1 MHLVLAAML
10 VVLSAGLSAQ
20 CARPT
25 PPPDGFPLQSTLSVP
40 VTYSDG
46 YQTFAALMLPSAPA
60 PSCGWPL
67 VVYVH
72 RLGHNRFEELSLQ
85 TFLAEQ
91 GFAVW
96 SYDVRGQG
104 EAMTANVGH
113 IQEGT
118 TLWGPIERHD
128 LAEQIAFVAAEP
140 MWQGVVDTGR
150 LGIVGTSQGGAH
162 AWTAA
167 ASAGTALTTPGRT
180 PITFPQVD
188 CIVPRDLVAC
198 SCDDWLRG
206 GLLFSTWWIE
216 AMAVGD
222 PSVTFDPAF
231 VQQAR
236 AGFVAQDPASLLAAW
251 QAEGREIGPQLVG
264 ADVPTFYTHAYHDLI
279 NSPLSA
285 LQRLS
290 TMQAPTRTMLSTLGH
305 GVVRNQ
311 LEEAANDHLT
321 LRWLN
326 RFLWDEANEV
336 ELEPA
341 HLLALMPLDAGDRDD
356 PQSAWSRE
364 HVDELITPSGA
375 ERFHLYDDLLLRSA
389 PPSTPQ
395 GDVRVEQV
403 LDPAATSFTPTDYFD
418 QASVR
423 ALPNVLS
430 ACPLDEQVWSMTMP
444 ADVRLLRSPT
454 LHLELTPDQ
463 PEWMLAALLTVQPV
477 GGDEVLLSSNAVASR
492 SSVAGV
498 VEVHDLRLPP
508 VGVEIPANATLRLR
522 LRNLWLREFPMT
534 PRLAVAP
541 IFGDFGVDLTLENGN
556 GCWLDL
562 PLQPSAPHL
571 VVDRQSI
578 DLALAQPVQA
588 SLRGGLDHSEDPY
601 FVALSLGGMVPGT
614 PYLGEVFPLEDDWL
628 LVASAG
634 NTGAY
639 YTGFLGFLD
648 TDGNAQVGF
657 DFSPAAPLPQFLN
670 ATQISMAAFVW
681 DFEWASSGQPTN
693 ACEILLK

>member
-1 MHLVLAAML
+1 MLAAL
-10 VVLSAGLSAQ
+10 TGCLSAQ
-20 CARPT
+20 CSRPT
-25 PPPDGFPLQSTLSVP
+25 PPPDGYPLQSTLSVP
-40 VTYSDG
+40 VSYSDG
-46 YQTFAALMLPSAPA
+46 YQTFAALMLPNAPA

-72 RLGHNRFEELSLQ
+72 RLGHNRFEELPLQ

-113 IQEGT
+113 VQEGT
-118 TLWGPIERHD
+118 SLWGPVERHD
-128 LAEQIAFVAAEP
+128 LAEQIAYVAAEP
-140 MWQGVVDTGR
+140 MWQGVIDTDR
-150 LGIVGTSQGGAH
+150 IGIVGTSQGGAH

-167 ASAGTALTTPGRT
+167 ASVGAALTTPGRAA
-180 PITFPQVD
+180 ITFPSVD

-222 PSVTFDPAF
+222 PSVIFDPAF

-236 AGFVAQDPASLLAAW
+236 TGFVAQDPASLLAAW
-251 QAEGREIGPQLVG
+251 QAEGRDVGPQLVG
-264 ADVPTFYTHAYHDLI
+264 SAVPTFYTHAYHDLI

-285 LQRLS
+285 LERLA

-336 ELEPA
+336 DLEPA
-341 HLLALMPLDAGDRDD
+341 HVMALMPLDAGDRDD

-364 HVDELITPSGA
+364 QVDELSTPAGS
-375 ERFHLYDDLLLRSA
+375 ERFYLHDDFLLHGA
-389 PPSTPQ
+389 PPVASQ
-395 GDVRVEQV
+395 ADVRIEQE
-403 LDPAATSFTPTDYFD
+403 LDPAATSFTPKDYFD
-418 QASVR
+418 QAAVR

-430 ACPLDEQVWSMTMP
+430 ACPLDEQVWSMTVP
-444 ADVRLLRSPT
+444 ANVRMLRSPA

-463 PEWMLAALLTVQPV
+463 STWMLAALLTVQPV

-498 VEVHDLRLPP
+498 AEIHDLRLPP

-522 LRNLWLREFPMT
+522 VRNLWLREFPMAS
-534 PRLAVAP
+534 RLAVAP
-541 IFGDFGVDLTLENGN
+541 VFGDFAVDLSMHPVN

-571 VVDRQSI
+571 VVDRQAI
-578 DLALAQPVQA
+578 DLAVAQPVQA
-588 SLRGGLDHSEDPY
+588 TVRGGPDHADDPY
-601 FVALSLGGMVPGT
+601 FVAVSLGGMVPGT
-614 PYLGEVFPLEDDWL
+614 PYLGELFPLEDDWL

-634 NTGAY
+634 NPGGFYA
-639 YTGFLGFLD
+639 GFLGFLD
-648 TDGNAQVGF
+648 SEGQALVGF
-657 DFSPAAPLPQFLN
+657 DYSPAAPLPQFLN

-681 DFEWASSGQPTN
+681 DFEWAPTGQPTN

>member
-1 MHLVLAAML
+1 MLTAVAAVSTAL
-10 VVLSAGLSAQ
+10 CLSAQ

-46 YQTFAALMLPSAPA
+46 YQTFASLMVPSAPA

-104 EAMTANVGH
+104 EAMLSNIGH
-113 IQEGT
+113 AQEGT

-128 LAEQIAFVAAEP
+128 LAEQVAFVAAEP
-140 MWQGVVDTGR
+140 QWQGLVDPTR
-150 LGIVGTSQGGAH
+150 LAIVGTSQGGAH

-167 ASAGTALTTPGRT
+167 ASQGMTLTTPGRT
-180 PITFPQVD
+180 PIAFPAVA

-206 GLLFSTWWIE
+206 GTLFSTWWVE
-216 AMAVGD
+216 AVAGGD
-222 PSVTFDPAF
+222 PSVIFDPAF

-236 AGFVAQDPASLLAAW
+236 TGFVNQDPGGLLAAW
-251 QAEGREIGPQLVG
+251 QAEGREVGPLLAG
-264 ADVPTFYTHAYHDLI
+264 STVPTFYTHAYHDLI

-285 LQRLS
+285 LERLG
-290 TMQAPTRTMLSTLGH
+290 TMQAATRSMLSTLGH

-311 LEEAANDHLT
+311 LENDANDHLT
-321 LRWLN
+321 LRWLH
-326 RFLWDEANEV
+326 RFLWDELNEV

-341 HLLALMPLDAGDRDD
+341 HLLALMPLDATERDD
-356 PQSAWSRE
+356 PASAWSRD
-364 HVDELITPSGA
+364 HCAELTTPPGA
-375 ERFHLYDDLLLRSA
+375 ERFWLHDDLALHGTA
-389 PPSTPQ
+389 PAAPQ
-395 GDVRVEQV
+395 TNIGIEQE
-403 LDPAATSFTPTDYFD
+403 LDPSVTGFTPTAYFD
-418 QASVR
+418 DPAVR
-423 ALPNVLS
+423 ALPNVLA
-430 ACPLDEQVWSMTMP
+430 ACPLDERVWSLTIP

-463 PEWMLAALLTVQPV
+463 PAWMLAALLTVQPV
-477 GGDEVLLSSNAVASR
+477 GGAEVLLSSNALASR
-492 SSVAGV
+492 DSVAGV
-498 VEVHDLRLPP
+498 AESHDLRLPP
-508 VGVEIPANATLRLR
+508 VGVELPAGAIVRLR
-522 LRNLWLREFPMT
+522 LRNLWLREYPMT

-541 IFGDFGVDLTLENGN
+541 IFADFELDLDLGA

-562 PLQPSAPHL
+562 PLQPSTPHL
-571 VVDRQSI
+571 VVDRQSL
-578 DLALAQPVQA
+578 DLDTAQPVVAQ
-588 SLRGGLDHSEDPY
+588 LRGGASHSGDPY
-601 FVALSLGGMVPGT
+601 FVAVGLSGMVPGT
-614 PYLGEVFPLEDDWL
+614 PYLGELFPLEDDWL

-634 NTGAY
+634 NPGGF

-648 TDGNAQVGF
+648 IDGNATVGF
-657 DFSPAAPLPQFLN
+657 DYSPAAPLPQFLN
-670 ATQISMAAFVW
+670 GRQITMAAFVW
-681 DFEWASSGQPTN
+681 DYEWAPSGQPSN
-693 ACEILLK
+693 ACELLLK